1 MKLLIDPGPS
11 EAGWHRIQSV
21 MKCPT
26 LYQLSRTTP
35 WPSTEPLVKGSLVHV
50 GLAHLYKQKQLRDK
64 GKNWG
69 KYYDPHEAIAVA
81 ALNGHAE
88 SDSDLW
94 MELAPVAQRTL
105 REYVEYWAAGGDLD
119 RHWKVLSVERE
130 LRCHVTDVEQWQ
142 LGDDLALREP
152 GDPPSRLWSGVEK
165 TAYDAMNQVAA
176 REAGGSLFKPAR
188 YLYTQR
194 ADLIVQHRKTGKV
207 FIVDHKTASRP
218 IPNVMRR
225 HGMTGQFLGYRMF
238 GSLHYKDSF
247 GGVVVNAIRILDEDT
262 VLKKP
267 QFKRP
272 ILERVIDSHTKLKTT
287 IIHAERLIREYSGA
301 DTWPHALH
309 EAACWEYGGCPMH
322 GVCQYGPET
331 EEED

>member
-50 GLAHLYKQKQLRDK
+50 GLPHLYKQKQLRDK

-94 MELAPVAQRTL
+94 MELAPVARRTL
-105 REYVEYWAAGGDLD
+105 REYVEYWGAGGELD
-119 RHWKVLSVERE
+119 KQWTVLSVERE
-130 LRCHVTDVEQWQ
+130 LRCHVTDTERWEHVDDVG
-142 LGDDLALREP
+142 LGL
-152 GDPPSRLWSGVEK
+152 RLWSEAEK
-165 TAYDAMNQVAA
+165 TMYESMNRDVLQKI
-176 REAGGSLFKPAR
+176 GPLFKSAR

-218 IPNVMRR
+218 IPDIMRR
-225 HGMTGQFLGYRMF
+225 HAMTGQFLGYRMF

-247 GGVVVNAIRILDEDT
+247 GGVRVNAIRILDDDQVQST
-262 VLKKP
+262 LLKP

-287 IIHAERLIREYSGA
+287 IIHAERLIRQYAQAE
-301 DTWPHALH
+301 TWPHALH
-309 EAACWEYGGCPMH
+309 ETACWAYGGCPMH
-322 GVCQYGPET
+322 DVCQYGPET

>member
-105 REYVEYWAAGGDLD
+105 REYVEYWAAGGELD
-119 RHWKVLSVERE
+119 KHWKVLSVERE
-130 LRCHVTDVEQWQ
+130 LRCHVTDVERWEHVDQTTPQ
-142 LGDDLALREP
+142 LWTEAEKVAYGLINQNS
-152 GDPPSRLWSGVEK
+152 SR
-165 TAYDAMNQVAA
+165 
-176 REAGGSLFKPAR
+176 FKPAR

-194 ADLIVQHRKTGKV
+194 ADLIVQHRKTKKV
-207 FIVDHKTASRP
+207 FIVDHKTASMP

-247 GGVVVNAIRILDEDT
+247 GGVMVNAIRVLDDDQDRSK
-262 VLKKP
+262 LRKP

-287 IIHAERLIREYSGA
+287 IIHAERLIREYSGK

-309 EAACWEYGGCPMH
+309 ETACWAYGGCPMH

>member
-105 REYVEYWAAGGDLD
+105 REYVEYWAAGGELD
-119 RHWKVLSVERE
+119 KHWKVLSVERE
-130 LRCHVTDVEQWQ
+130 LRCHVTDVERWEHE
-142 LGDDLALREP
+142 DDV
-152 GDPPSRLWSGVEK
+152 GGHLWSEAEK
-165 TAYDAMNQVAA
+165 TAGVYTLGRQS
-176 REAGGSLFKPAR
+176 EGSFHIPFKPAR

-218 IPNVMRR
+218 IPDVMRR
-225 HGMTGQFLGYRMF
+225 HAMTGQFLGYRMF

-247 GGVVVNAIRILDEDT
+247 GGVMVNAIRVLDEGT

-287 IIHAERLIREYSGA
+287 IIHAERLIREYSGK
-301 DTWPHALH
+301 DTWPHALQ
-309 EAACWEYGGCPMH
+309 ETACWAYGGCPMH
-322 GVCQYGPET
+322 DVCQYGPET